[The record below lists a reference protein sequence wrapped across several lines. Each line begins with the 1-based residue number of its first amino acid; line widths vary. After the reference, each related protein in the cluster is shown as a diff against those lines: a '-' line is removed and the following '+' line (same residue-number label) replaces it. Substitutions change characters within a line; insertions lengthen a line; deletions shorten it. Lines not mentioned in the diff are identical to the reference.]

1 MSKSIDWFCKIVRIA
16 GVNFP
21 GAASFVQFQ
30 AELDSIAMSK
40 RIEKLEDP
48 ISYLHEDIQEVS
60 KLIYAQLVTCDSVNL
75 DFGDDFYVKYS
86 RPLAALT
93 KSGYISQNNVLGSRI
108 PLGINLIDPSFILYM
123 CAIAGDSK
131 TMAHLV
137 KTVDECPVGQWLNG
151 KVLKEELAIP
161 LYVIRAVFEVY
172 EAKGYGL
179 LSREI
184 GSCNYMGNA

>member
-1 MSKSIDWFCKIVRIA
+1 MSKSLDWFCKIVRVA

-21 GAASFVQFQ
+21 GAASFIQLQ
-30 AELDSIAMSK
+30 AELDGMAMSK

-48 ISYLHEDIQEVS
+48 ISYLHKDIQEVS

-75 DFGDDFYVKYS
+75 HFDDEFYKKYS
-86 RPLAALT
+86 RPLAALD
-93 KSGYISQNNVLGSRI
+93 KLGYIRKKDAMGYEI
-108 PLGINLIDPSFILYM
+108 PLGISLIDPSFILYI

-131 TMAHLV
+131 NMECLV
-137 KTVDECPVGQWLNG
+137 KTVEKCPIGQWIDG
-151 KVLKEELAIP
+151 KVLKEKLVIP
-161 LYVIRAVFEVY
+161 LCVIYAVFEVY

>member
-21 GAASFVQFQ
+21 VAASFVQFQ

-86 RPLAALT
+86 RPLAAL
-93 KSGYISQNNVLGSRI
+93 GRGFL
-108 PLGINLIDPSFILYM
+108 
-123 CAIAGDSK
+123 
-131 TMAHLV
+131 
-137 KTVDECPVGQWLNG
+137 
-151 KVLKEELAIP
+151 
-161 LYVIRAVFEVY
+161 
-172 EAKGYGL
+172 
-179 LSREI
+179 
-184 GSCNYMGNA
+184 